1 MKWILIVLF
10 GFFIVNIFTYNYL
23 QKKPIRQVQYIIS
36 KPKVL
41 LIQPLGDFNQS
52 LAKENLKSL
61 KKNFSSTRLLPSIPL
76 FPNAY
81 YKPRDR
87 YRADSILKFTR
98 YKHGIDTLM
107 LLMTHRDI
115 SVTKNRIKDW
125 GIMGLAHSPGNVC
138 VVSTYRLDKNKLTEQ
153 LYKVSIHELGHT
165 QGLSH
170 CPVKSCYMRDA
181 SSGNPLDEEKEFCP
195 SCEKVMENKGWK
207 M

>member
-1 MKWILIVLF
+1 MKCILTILFTLILICIYSCTNFEIEPV
-10 GFFIVNIFTYNYL
+10 
-23 QKKPIRQVQYIIS
+23 RRVQFIIS

-61 KKNFSSTRLLPSIPL
+61 KKNFPSSRLLPSIPL

-98 YKHGIDTLM
+98 YKYGIDTLM

-125 GIMGLAHSPGNVC
+125 GVMGLAHRPGNVC
-138 VVSTYRLDKNKLTEQ
+138 VVSTYRLDKSKLAEQ

-165 QGLSH
+165 QGLPH
-170 CPVKSCYMRDA
+170 CPIKSCYMRDA
-181 SSGNPLDEEKEFCP
+181 SGGNPLDEEKGFCP
-195 SCEKVMENKGWK
+195 SCKKVMENKGWH

>member
-1 MKWILIVLF
+1 MKCILTILFTLILICIYSCSNFEIEPV
-10 GFFIVNIFTYNYL
+10 
-23 QKKPIRQVQYIIS
+23 RRVQFIIS

-61 KKNFSSTRLLPSIPL
+61 KKNFPSSRLLPSIPL

-98 YKHGIDTLM
+98 YEYGIDTLM

-138 VVSTYRLDKNKLTEQ
+138 VVSTYRLDKSKLAEQ

-165 QGLSH
+165 QGLPH
-170 CPVKSCYMRDA
+170 CPIKTCYMRDA
-181 SSGNPLDEEKEFCP
+181 SGGNPLNYEIDFCP
-195 SCEKVMENKGWK
+195 SCKKVMENKGWR

>member
-1 MKWILIVLF
+1 MKGILILLF
-10 GFFIVNIFTYNYL
+10 VCISICIGAYYYF
-23 QKKPIRQVQYIIS
+23 QKEPIRRVQYILS

-41 LIQPLGDFNQS
+41 LIQPLGDFDTQ
-52 LAKENLKSL
+52 LAKKNLNSL
-61 KKNFSSTRLLPSIPL
+61 KKNFPSSRLLPNLPL
-76 FPNAY
+76 FPSAY

-98 YKHGIDTLM
+98 YKYGIDTLM

-115 SVTKNRIKDW
+115 GVTKNRIKDW
-125 GIMGLAHSPGNVC
+125 GIMGLAHRPGSVC
-138 VVSTYRLDKNKLTEQ
+138 VVSTYRLDQSKLAEQ

-170 CPVKSCYMRDA
+170 CPLKSCYMRDA
-181 SSGNPLDEEKEFCP
+181 SGGNPLDEEKGFCP
-195 SCEKVMENKGWK
+195 SCKKVMENKGWR

>member
-1 MKWILIVLF
+1 MKRILILL
-10 GFFIVNIFTYNYL
+10 ILCILICIAAYL
-23 QKKPIRQVQYIIS
+23 YFQKEPLRRVQFIIS

-61 KKNFSSTRLLPSIPL
+61 KKNFPSSRLLPMLPL
-76 FPNAY
+76 FPSAY

-87 YRADSILKFTR
+87 YRADSILRITR
-98 YKHGIDTLM
+98 YKYGIDTLM

-125 GIMGLAHSPGNVC
+125 GIMGLAHRPGNVC
-138 VVSTYRLDKNKLTEQ
+138 VVSTYRLDKSKLAEQ

-165 QGLSH
+165 QGLPH
-170 CPVKSCYMRDA
+170 CPVKTCYMRDA
-181 SSGNPLDEEKEFCP
+181 SGGNPLDEEKDFCP
-195 SCEKVMENKGWK
+195 SCKKVMENKGWNI
-207 M
+207 

>member
-1 MKWILIVLF
+1 MKCILTIHFTLILICIYSCTNFENEPV
-10 GFFIVNIFTYNYL
+10 
-23 QKKPIRQVQYIIS
+23 RHVQFIIS

-61 KKNFSSTRLLPSIPL
+61 KKNFPSSRLLPTLPL
-76 FPNAY
+76 FPSAY

-98 YKHGIDTLM
+98 YKYGIDTLI

-125 GIMGLAHSPGNVC
+125 GIMGLAHSTGNVC
-138 VVSTYRLDKNKLTEQ
+138 IVSTYRLDQSKLLEQ

-165 QGLSH
+165 QGLPH
-170 CPVKSCYMRDA
+170 CPIKSCYMRDA
-181 SSGNPLDEEKEFCP
+181 SGGNPLDEEKEFCP
-195 SCEKVMENKGWK
+195 SCKKVMENKGWR

>member
-1 MKWILIVLF
+1 MKRVLILLILCILICIAAYF
-10 GFFIVNIFTYNYL
+10 YF
-23 QKKPIRQVQYIIS
+23 QKEPIQRVQYIIS

-52 LAKENLKSL
+52 LAKENMKSL
-61 KKNFSSTRLLPSIPL
+61 KKNFPSSRLLPTLPL

-87 YRADSILKFTR
+87 YRADSILRITR
-98 YKHGIDTLM
+98 YKYGIDTLM

-138 VVSTYRLDKNKLTEQ
+138 VVSTYRLDKSKLAEQ

-165 QGLSH
+165 QGLPH
-170 CPVKSCYMRDA
+170 CPVKTCYMRDA
-181 SSGNPLDEEKEFCP
+181 SGGNPLDEEKGFCP
-195 SCEKVMENKGWK
+195 SCKKVMENKGWRI
-207 M
+207 

>member
-1 MKWILIVLF
+1 MKCILTILFTLILICIYSCSNFENEPV
-10 GFFIVNIFTYNYL
+10 
-23 QKKPIRQVQYIIS
+23 RRVQYIIS
-36 KPKVL
+36 KPRVI

-61 KKNFSSTRLLPSIPL
+61 KKNFPSSRLLPTLPL
-76 FPNAY
+76 FPSAY

-98 YKHGIDTLM
+98 YKYGIDTLM

-138 VVSTYRLDKNKLTEQ
+138 VVSTYRLDKSKLEEQ

-165 QGLSH
+165 QGLPH
-170 CPVKSCYMRDA
+170 CSIKTCYMRDA
-181 SSGNPLDEEKEFCP
+181 SGGNPLDEEKGFCP
-195 SCEKVMENKGWK
+195 SCKKVMENKGWRI
-207 M
+207 

>member
-1 MKWILIVLF
+1 MKRILILL
-10 GFFIVNIFTYNYL
+10 ILCILICISAYL
-23 QKKPIRQVQYIIS
+23 YFQKEPIRRVQYIFS

-41 LIQPLGDFNQS
+41 LIQPLGNFNQS
-52 LAKENLKSL
+52 LAKENLKSF
-61 KKNFSSTRLLPSIPL
+61 KKNFPSSRLLPTLPL

-98 YKHGIDTLM
+98 FKYGIDTLM

-138 VVSTYRLDKNKLTEQ
+138 VVSTYRLAKSKLAEQ

-165 QGLSH
+165 QGLPH
-170 CPVKSCYMRDA
+170 CPIKSCYMRDA
-181 SSGNPLDEEKEFCP
+181 SGGNPLDEEKEFCP
-195 SCEKVMENKGWK
+195 SCKKVMENKGWK
-207 M
+207 I

>member
-1 MKWILIVLF
+1 MKCILTIHFTLILICIYSCTNFENEPV
-10 GFFIVNIFTYNYL
+10 
-23 QKKPIRQVQYIIS
+23 RHVQFIIS

-61 KKNFSSTRLLPSIPL
+61 KKNFPSSRLLPTLPL
-76 FPNAY
+76 FPSAY

-98 YKHGIDTLM
+98 YKYGIDTLI

-125 GIMGLAHSPGNVC
+125 GIMGLAHRPGNVC
-138 VVSTYRLDKNKLTEQ
+138 VVSTYRLDKSKLAEQ

-165 QGLSH
+165 QGLPH
-170 CPVKSCYMRDA
+170 CPIKFCYMRDA
-181 SSGNPLDEEKEFCP
+181 SGDNPLDEEKGFCP
-195 SCEKVMENKGWK
+195 SCKKVMENKGWH